1 MAGSYK
7 DLIAWKKG
15 VELVKLVY
23 KATARFP
30 KEEIYG
36 LTNQMRRAA
45 VSVPCNIAEG
55 QARFSNQEFR
65 HFLCTTKGS
74 LAELETQAVI
84 AHDLGFMN
92 ADEKSDLVA
101 YILTEQ
107 RIVSG
112 LLAKIESRAR

>member
-23 KATARFP
+23 QVTAKFP

-36 LTNQMRRAA
+36 LTSQMRRAA

-65 HFLCTTKGS
+65 HFLRTTKGS

-84 AHDLGFMN
+84 ALDLGFMSP
-92 ADEKSDLVA
+92 DDKSDLVA
-101 YILTEQ
+101 FILTEQ

-112 LLAKIESRAR
+112 LLAKIDGSTK